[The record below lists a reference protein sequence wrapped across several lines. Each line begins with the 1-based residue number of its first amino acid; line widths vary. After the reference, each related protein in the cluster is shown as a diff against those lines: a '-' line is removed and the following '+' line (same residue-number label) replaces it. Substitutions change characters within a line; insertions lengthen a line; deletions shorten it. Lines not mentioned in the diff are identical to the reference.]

1 MTIPSREN
9 LFFLPI
15 HRNPRLEATGML
27 DIRLVREAPEKVR
40 ENLRHRG
47 VPERTTEIDRLLQL
61 DAEWRKE
68 QAEADG
74 LRKRRN
80 DITQMIAA
88 ARKKAQNVS
97 ALLKEAEAIPEQIKT
112 IETRA
117 DNYKQ
122 QADQI
127 LLNLP
132 NLVHESVPFGKDE
145 NDNVEV
151 KKEGTIPSFHFK
163 PLDHI
168 DLGLKHNLIDV
179 EKAGRVAG
187 ARFYYLRDDLVK
199 LNIALIHYGLDFIAS
214 TGFQLFQPPYLL
226 HRNVVAGAVALA
238 DFEDMIYKVE
248 GEDLYLLA
256 TAEHALLAFHADEII
271 DGAKLPLHYAGV
283 SPCFRKEAGAHGRDT
298 KGIFRVHQ
306 FEKVEQFI
314 YSRPEDSWNLHEELL
329 RNLEAFWQTL
339 NVPYRIVNVCTG
351 DLGTVP
357 AKKYDLEAWLP
368 GQGKYREMASCSNCT
383 SYQAVRSRIRYREK
397 PSEPTKY
404 LHTLNSTL
412 VATERAIVAI
422 LENYQ
427 KPDGTI
433 LIPEVLRK
441 YMAGQETIPGQ
452 RILTLPRGGTV

>member
-1 MTIPSREN
+1 
-9 LFFLPI
+9 
-15 HRNPRLEATGML
+15 ML
-27 DIRLVREAPEKVR
+27 DIRLVRESPEKVR

-47 VPERTTEIDRLLQL
+47 MPEKLNELDRLLQL

-68 QAEADG
+68 QTDADR
-74 LRKRRN
+74 LRKKRN
-80 DITQMIAA
+80 EITQNIAT
-88 ARKKAQNVS
+88 ARKKGQDAS
-97 ALLKEAEAIPEQIKT
+97 ALLIEAEAIPDQIKA
-112 IETRA
+112 IESRV

-132 NLVHESVPFGKDE
+132 NLVHESVPVGKDE

-151 KKEGTIPSFHFK
+151 KKWGTIPSFHFK

-168 DLGLKHNLIDV
+168 DLGLKHELIDV
-179 EKAGRVAG
+179 EKAGQVAG
-187 ARFYYLRDDLVK
+187 ARFYFLRDDLVR
-199 LNIALIHYGLDFIAS
+199 LNTALIHYGLDFIAAKS
-214 TGFQLFQPPYLL
+214 FRLFQPPYLL
-226 HRNVVAGAVALA
+226 HRNVIAGAVALT
-238 DFEDMIYKVE
+238 DFEDVIYKVE
-248 GEDLYLLA
+248 GDDLYLLA
-256 TAEHALLAFHADEII
+256 TAEHALLAFHADEVI
-271 DGAKLPLHYAGV
+271 DGGNLPLHYAGV

-329 RNLEAFWQTL
+329 RNLAEFWQNL
-339 NVPYRIVNVCTG
+339 RMPFRIVNVCTG
-351 DLGTVP
+351 DLGTVA

-383 SYQAVRSRIRYREK
+383 SYQAVRSRIRYRDK
-397 PSEPTKY
+397 TSEPTKY

-422 LENYQ
+422 LENNQ

-433 LIPEVLRK
+433 QIPEVLQK
-441 YMAGQETIPGQ
+441 YMGGQDTIPGSSVVTPS
-452 RILTLPRGGTV
+452 RRGGVQRTR